1 MATKNEEIV
10 TALQQL
16 VPFGRVQWGL
26 TYVVPAA
33 LRDDII
39 EALTH
44 PSQDMQQATPN
55 EAKER
60 MKETGSLSAEAD
72 KPKRGRPPK
81 ASTIQAAEGLQV
93 GDTIRGKEPE

>member
-39 EALTH
+39 AALT
-44 PSQDMQQATPN
+44 AGN
-55 EAKER
+55 KAAAVE
-60 MKETGSLSAEAD
+60 AEAD
-72 KPKRGRPPK
+72 KPRRGRPPK
-81 ASTIQAAEGLQV
+81 VSAPEPVESPEV

>member
-39 EALTH
+39 AALT
-44 PSQDMQQATPN
+44 AGN
-55 EAKER
+55 KA
-60 MKETGSLSAEAD
+60 SAVEPEAD
-72 KPKRGRPPK
+72 KPRRGRPPK
-81 ASTIQAAEGLQV
+81 VSAPEPVEQPAV

>member
-60 MKETGSLSAEAD
+60 MKATGSLSADAD
-72 KPKRGRPPK
+72 KPRRGRPPK
-81 ASTIQAAEGLQV
+81 VSAPEPVEPPAP